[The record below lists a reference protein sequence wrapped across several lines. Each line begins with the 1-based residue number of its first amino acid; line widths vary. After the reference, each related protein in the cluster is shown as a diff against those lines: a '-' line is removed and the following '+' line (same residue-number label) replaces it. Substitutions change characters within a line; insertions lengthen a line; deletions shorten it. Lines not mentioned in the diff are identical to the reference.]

1 MQYKNPR
8 YDRLNHQSSLR
19 FLKTRTRKW
28 KRAICNWVSKMIRDC
43 ITFAFLRSVIGSENS
58 CHPFDQSDAKLT
70 PMVVCVACD
79 FPRFRKFGRFYCE
92 FPLALKGIFLS
103 SERPLLFLWFWFHN
117 TRSKSALLSKSLMY
131 NVGARH
137 SHKVGRDMI
146 VGGNCTY
153 SWNLISQHGIIRTAN
168 KNKERNQKDHMRIQ
182 SKNKQTP

>member
-1 MQYKNPR
+1 MKKKKT
-8 YDRLNHQSSLR
+8 NHDL
-19 FLKTRTRKW
+19 
-28 KRAICNWVSKMIRDC
+28 
-43 ITFAFLRSVIGSENS
+43 
-58 CHPFDQSDAKLT
+58 
-70 PMVVCVACD
+70 VARV
-79 FPRFRKFGRFYCE
+79 FPRFRPFDCFYSK

-137 SHKVGRDMI
+137 SHKRDMI

-168 KNKERNQKDHMRIQ
+168 KNKERNQKIIWEFRVKTSKLLKARENAGDQVLISFSFPFDWIGTSFLDQ
-182 SKNKQTP
+182 SQIEEKKNQSNPRLLLPYL

>member
-1 MQYKNPR
+1 MKK
-8 YDRLNHQSSLR
+8 
-19 FLKTRTRKW
+19 LKT
-28 KRAICNWVSKMIRDC
+28 NHD
-43 ITFAFLRSVIGSENS
+43 L
-58 CHPFDQSDAKLT
+58 
-70 PMVVCVACD
+70 VAHV
-79 FPRFRKFGRFYCE
+79 FPRFRLFDCFYSE

-168 KNKERNQKDHMRIQ
+168 KNKERNFLSSERPLLFLWFWFHITR
-182 SKNKQTP
+182 SKSALLSKSLMYNVGARHSHKVGREEVAV